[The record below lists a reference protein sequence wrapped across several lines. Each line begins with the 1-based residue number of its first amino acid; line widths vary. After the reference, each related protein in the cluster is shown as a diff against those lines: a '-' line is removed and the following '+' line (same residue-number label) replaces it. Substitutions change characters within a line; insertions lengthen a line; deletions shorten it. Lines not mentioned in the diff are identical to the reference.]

1 MKPEAIHPVPQ
12 LRPAAISVRQPAHAP
27 VEISVVAPVHNE
39 APGLAEFFARLI
51 PVLDG
56 LGTSYEIICVDD
68 GSSDDSLERLLE
80 LREPIPALK
89 VLSLSRNFGKDVA
102 VSAGFDYARG
112 AAVVPIDAEL
122 QDSPELI
129 GRMVA
134 KWREGYDVV
143 YATRGRRAG
152 ESWFRRITARYFY
165 RVLDRITDI
174 PIPHDTGD
182 FRLLDRRV
190 VDVLVRLPERTRF
203 MKGLFAWVGFKQ
215 VELLAAV
222 EFCAR
227 CHHVVQL
234 ASAQGLELCRLRD
247 RALFVSVRGF
257 SRRSENNSRRR
268 RPRLYIADGGGAVLR
283 RRATYHA
290 RHHRRVHGAHV
301 QRSEGPSALPR
312 ARRLGLRRPVAR
324 DGPATLSA
332 DGRGRRYAL
341 VVRLAP
347 RDLRAHDRA
356 AQLATLRRDSR
367 ARLRHGRKFR
377 DAGASRQALRDG
389 FRRNGATLRGLTRD
403 GRTRSRP
410 SPGSHP
416 VR

>member
-80 LREPIPALK
+80 LRERVPALK

-112 AAVVPIDAEL
+112 AAVVPIDADL

-215 VELLAAV
+215 TALMFDREPRHAGTSKWSYWRLWNFALDAITSFSSLPLRVWSYAGFVIALFSFLYAVFLAGLKIIRGV
-222 EFCAR
+222 DVPGYISLMVVVLFFGG
-227 CHHVVQL
+227 VQL
-234 ASAQGLELCRLRD
+234 ITLGIIGEYMARMYNEVKG
-247 RALFVSVRGF
+247 
-257 SRRSENNSRRR
+257 
-268 RPRLYIADGGGAVLR
+268 RPLY
-283 RRATYHA
+283 
-290 RHHRRVHGAHV
+290 
-301 QRSEGPSALPR
+301 
-312 ARRLGLRRPVAR
+312 
-324 DGPATLSA
+324 
-332 DGRGRRYAL
+332 L
-341 VVRLAP
+341 V
-347 RDLRAHDRA
+347 
-356 AQLATLRRDSR
+356 
-367 ARLRHGRKFR
+367 R
-377 DAGASRQALRDG
+377 DAWG
-389 FRRNGATLRGLTRD
+389 FD
-403 GRTRSRP
+403 DQ
-410 SPGSHP
+410 
-416 VR
+416 

>member
-112 AAVVPIDAEL
+112 AAVVPIDADL

-165 RVLDRITDI
+165 RVLD
-174 PIPHDTGD
+174 
-182 FRLLDRRV
+182 L
-190 VDVLVRLPERTRF
+190 LVRLPERTRF

-215 VELLAAV
+215 TALMFDREPRHTGASKWSYWRLWNFALDAITSFSSLPLRVWSYAGFVIALFSFLYAVFLAGLKIIRGV
-222 EFCAR
+222 DVPGYISLMVVVLFFGG
-227 CHHVVQL
+227 VQL
-234 ASAQGLELCRLRD
+234 ITLGIIGEYMARMYNEVKG
-247 RALFVSVRGF
+247 
-257 SRRSENNSRRR
+257 
-268 RPRLYIADGGGAVLR
+268 RPLY
-283 RRATYHA
+283 
-290 RHHRRVHGAHV
+290 
-301 QRSEGPSALPR
+301 
-312 ARRLGLRRPVAR
+312 
-324 DGPATLSA
+324 
-332 DGRGRRYAL
+332 L
-341 VVRLAP
+341 V
-347 RDLRAHDRA
+347 
-356 AQLATLRRDSR
+356 
-367 ARLRHGRKFR
+367 R
-377 DAGASRQALRDG
+377 DAWG
-389 FRRNGATLRGLTRD
+389 FD
-403 GRTRSRP
+403 DK
-410 SPGSHP
+410 
-416 VR
+416 

>member
-39 APGLAEFFARLI
+39 ALGLAEFFARLI

-80 LREPIPALK
+80 LRERMPALK

-112 AAVVPIDAEL
+112 AAVVPIDADL

-129 GRMVA
+129 EQMVA

-152 ESWFRRITARYFY
+152 ESWFKRMTARYFY

-174 PIPHDTGD
+174 PSPHDTGD

-215 VELLAAV
+215 TALM
-222 EFCAR
+222 F
-227 CHHVVQL
+227 
-234 ASAQGLELCRLRD
+234 D
-247 RALFVSVRGF
+247 R
-257 SRRSENNSRRR
+257 E
-268 RPRLYIADGGGAVLR
+268 PR
-283 RRATYHA
+283 H
-290 RHHRRVHGAHV
+290 
-301 QRSEGPSALPR
+301 
-312 ARRLGLRRPVAR
+312 
-324 DGPATLSA
+324 
-332 DGRGRRYAL
+332 
-341 VVRLAP
+341 
-347 RDLRAHDRA
+347 
-356 AQLATLRRDSR
+356 
-367 ARLRHGRKFR
+367 
-377 DAGASRQALRDG
+377 AGASKWSYWRLWNFALDAITSFSSLPLRVWSYVGVVIALFSFLYAVFLAGLKIIRGVDVPGYISLMVVVLFFGGVQLITLGIIGEYMARMYNEVKGRPLYLVRDAWG
-389 FRRNGATLRGLTRD
+389 FD
-403 GRTRSRP
+403 DK
-410 SPGSHP
+410 
-416 VR
+416 